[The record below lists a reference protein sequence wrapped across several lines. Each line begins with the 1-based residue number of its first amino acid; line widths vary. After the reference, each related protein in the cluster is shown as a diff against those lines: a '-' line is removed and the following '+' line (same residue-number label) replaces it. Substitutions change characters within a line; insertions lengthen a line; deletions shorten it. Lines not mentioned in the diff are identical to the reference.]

1 MRLRHSVSMFRSCD
15 LLLLSLSALSFL
27 TGCSETLTDSTPVL
41 SSEPI
46 SFKVD
51 AIDGTPVAHSS
62 SASTKG
68 SRGVA
73 AAATSMASAPDPQSY
88 FAAPLKTTGGGH
100 TLYLHP
106 LVSERVGGAMAEKVA
121 DEPLT
126 RGTRIESIDQLTQ
139 FGVSAIPYANDQ
151 AFASATPNSL
161 FYNETATTASYGW
174 KTAHEHYWP
183 ATDRVAFYAYAPI
196 PSSSNGLTLSS
207 GSTAGT
213 PYIDYALPATAE
225 NQPDLIVATNKGL
238 TLATVG
244 TNKAVPLIFDHQL
257 TSIRFVAGPD
267 MPKGQITSVG
277 FTNIATKGRLSLGG
291 NWTTTATGNYTVSNM
306 SLQLTGSEDQ
316 EIVSGTKTLLMIPQ
330 SFTTDNQKI
339 DITYVFDNNTYNLTG
354 SLKGTKWDKGQSI
367 VYKVSPHSVSKLQLG
382 SITFATSWGS
392 NYPKTAFAAG
402 DAVGIYVAD
411 ASGLKYSNV
420 KLTLGSDG
428 KWTPASRVLL
438 PENCRYYVYYPY
450 STSGLANTG
459 KAVADAATFFA
470 SGISSWSPK
479 TDQSSAENLNAS
491 DLQVAAGAV
500 STTTASTVN
509 FSMSHQMG
517 LAVINLG
524 TRSTNKTYHLNSDVN
539 YSWSN
544 GKENLTA
551 SSEFTDK
558 SNMFA
563 TTNRFIKILIPS
575 QKQVYSTSTNIDNAW
590 INPITLTAVK
600 DQTSIGTAYSSG
612 FLIHK
617 LAIGDIYYSDGALS
631 HNTEIIN
638 NRIAVGIVFM
648 TKTSSTDKAHGW
660 KHGYVLGLHE
670 GTKGLAWSSTNSLY
684 NKGITQSWD
693 GMASDLDG
701 YSRCQNI
708 VKRSDYSASKF
719 PAIFDAMNYKA
730 KANDGSVVNLTG
742 KCSGWFL
749 LSSGQWA
756 NIALYMGKVN
766 EHFNEMTIMP
776 DGCYWMKADCN
787 TMTVRDNLNSYLKP
801 LVGAGY
807 KEGTSINYFKA
818 TTYAEDKANA
828 FDPYMITSTEVDA
841 NYIVTVLFGCSIP
854 DTGPDFDLLW
864 LRYKKTDYDSAKG
877 TIRCGLA
884 F

>member
-1 MRLRHSVSMFRSCD
+1 MRLRHSVSKFRSCD

-62 SASTKG
+62 SASAKG

-88 FAAPLKTTGGGH
+88 FAALLKTTGGGH

-126 RGTRIESIDQLTQ
+126 RGTRIESINQLTQ
-139 FGVSAIPYANDQ
+139 FGVSAIPYANDN

-161 FYNETATTASYGW
+161 FYNEAATNASYGW
-174 KTAHEHYWP
+174 KTANEHYWP
-183 ATDRVAFYAYAPI
+183 ATDKVAFYAYAPI

-225 NQPDLIVATNKGL
+225 NQSDLIVATNKGL

-244 TNKAVPLIFDHQL
+244 TNKAVPLTFDHQL

-267 MPKGQITSVG
+267 MPTGKITSVG

-291 NWTTTATGNYTVSNM
+291 TWTPSTTLSDYTVNDINVE
-306 SLQLTGSEDQ
+306 LKGSEDQ

-339 DITYVFDNNTYNLTG
+339 AITYVFDNNTYNLTG

-392 NYPKTAFAAG
+392 NYPKTAFAKD

-420 KLTLGSDG
+420 KLTRGADG

-438 PENCRYYVYYPY
+438 PENCKYYVYYPY

-459 KAVADAATFFA
+459 KAANDAATFFA
-470 SGISSWSPK
+470 SGISKWTPQ
-479 TDQSSAENLNAS
+479 TNQSTAKNLNAS
-491 DLQVAAGAV
+491 DLQVATGVV

-524 TRSTNKTYHLNSDVN
+524 QKTHYDYRHLSTDANFKWLHASSTV
-539 YSWSN
+539 
-544 GKENLTA
+544 TA
-551 SSEFTDK
+551 SSSFSGNLPCKKADRNYVAVVKTTAATAFNSVSTDADK
-558 SNMFA
+558 W
-563 TTNRFIKILIPS
+563 
-575 QKQVYSTSTNIDNAW
+575 TSSLSYQPAVGGVVTKTAASARADNNDAYAM
-590 INPITLTAVK
+590 AV
-600 DQTSIGTAYSSG
+600 
-612 FLIHK
+612 
-617 LAIGDIYYSDGALS
+617 GDVYYSDGDMS
-631 HNTEIIN
+631 HQSESLISGKTPI
-638 NRIAVGIVFM
+638 GIVGYIGSNYWTEKNTKSSSVGGHALVM
-648 TKTSSTDKAHGW
+648 CLKTIGSTGTTNHGTNYQWKTSNTDDSR
-660 KHGYVLGLHE
+660 
-670 GTKGLAWSSTNSLY
+670 TKVNTSALIVGSSTQVYGSGYKESVALNNS
-684 NKGITQSWD
+684 
-693 GMASDLDG
+693 AH
-701 YSRCQNI
+701 
-708 VKRSDYSASKF
+708 
-719 PAIFDAMNYKA
+719 PAAQAALAYTTLKA
-730 KANDGSVVNLTG
+730 PATST
-742 KCSGWFL
+742 GWFL
-749 LSSGQWA
+749 PSAGQCYAIMNAIGGYPSSGW
-756 NIALYMGKVN
+756 NINDFVSNMTTVTSKVN
-766 EHFNEMTIMP
+766 T
-776 DGCYWMKADCN
+776 DLSK
-787 TMTVRDNLNSYLKP
+787 
-801 LVGAGY
+801 VGAN
-807 KEGTSINYFKA
+807 NYTEFFQA
-818 TTYAEDKANA
+818 VNTWEW
-828 FDPYMITSTEVDA
+828 TSTEFSATYAINVDSGVDDGQGA
-841 NYIVTVLFGCSIP
+841 GSVRFYGY
-854 DTGPDFDLLW
+854 DYGKTGSFPVRPF
-864 LRYKKTDYDSAKG
+864 
-877 TIRCGLA
+877 LA

>member
-46 SFKVD
+46 SFKVY

-62 SASTKG
+62 SASAKA

-73 AAATSMASAPDPQSY
+73 AAAISTAPAPDPQSY

-106 LVSERVGGAMAEKVA
+106 LVSERVGGAMAEKVT
-121 DEPLT
+121 DEPIT
-126 RGTRIESIDQLTQ
+126 RGTRIESLSQLTQ

-161 FYNETATTASYGW
+161 FYNETATNASYGW
-174 KTAHEHYWP
+174 KTANEHYWP
-183 ATDRVAFYAYAPI
+183 ATDKVAFYAYAPI
-196 PSSSNGLTLSS
+196 PSPSSNGLTLSS
-207 GSTAGT
+207 SSTAGT

-244 TNKAVPLIFDHQL
+244 TNKAVPLTFDHQL

-267 MPKGQITSVG
+267 MPSGKITSVG
-277 FTNIATKGRLSLGG
+277 FINIATKGRLSLGG
-291 NWTTTATGNYTVSNM
+291 NWTTTATGNYTISNM
-306 SLQLTGSEDQ
+306 SLQLTGSENQD
-316 EIVSGTKTLLMIPQ
+316 IISGTKTLLMIPQ

-339 DITYVFDNNTYNLTG
+339 AITYVFDGNTYNLTG

-438 PENCRYYVYYPY
+438 PENCKYYVYYPY

-459 KAVADAATFFA
+459 KAANDANDAATFFA

-491 DLQVAAGAV
+491 DLQVAAGFV

-517 LAVINLG
+517 LAVITLKSG
-524 TRSTNKTYHLNSDVN
+524 TVTNHYLS
-539 YSWSN
+539 
-544 GKENLTA
+544 
-551 SSEFTDK
+551 TDK
-558 SNMFA
+558 SYTFTNTQTMKASNSFTGQIPILHSTDKYVKVIKPKTS
-563 TTNRFIKILIPS
+563 TTFGTSDNVLGKWSAASTASGAGAVASLNAIPS
-575 QKQVYSTSTNIDNAW
+575 ATQPY
-590 INPITLTAVK
+590 
-600 DQTSIGTAYSSG
+600 
-612 FLIHK
+612 FLK
-617 LAIGDIYYSDGALS
+617 PGDVYYSDGAITHNEESLANGKTPIGIVGYVGS
-631 HNTEIIN
+631 NYWTEKDTKAKGIGGHGLVMGLKTIGSTGTTDHNTAYAWNTSETDDGRSKVNTSALI
-638 NRIAVGIVFM
+638 VG
-648 TKTSSTDKAHGW
+648 SSTQSYGSGYKESVALNNSAHPAAQAALAYTTLKAP
-660 KHGYVLGLHE
+660 
-670 GTKGLAWSSTNSLY
+670 STS
-684 NKGITQSWD
+684 T
-693 GMASDLDG
+693 
-701 YSRCQNI
+701 
-708 VKRSDYSASKF
+708 
-719 PAIFDAMNYKA
+719 
-730 KANDGSVVNLTG
+730 
-742 KCSGWFL
+742 GWFL
-749 LSSGQWA
+749 PTAGQYYAIMHAIGGYPSSGW
-756 NIALYMGKVN
+756 NINDFVSNMTTVSSKVNTALGKVGAN
-766 EHFNEMTIMP
+766 NYTEFFQAE
-776 DGCYWMKADCN
+776 N
-787 TMTVRDNLNSYLKP
+787 TW
-801 LVGAGY
+801 
-807 KEGTSINYFKA
+807 EW
-818 TTYAEDKANA
+818 
-828 FDPYMITSTEVDA
+828 TSTEVSATFAID
-841 NYIVTVLFGCSIP
+841 IDSGVDDMMGDGSIRFISSGRS
-854 DTGPDFDLLW
+854 T
-864 LRYKKTDYDSAKG
+864 KSALSSV
-877 TIRCGLA
+877 RPFLA

>member
-1 MRLRHSVSMFRSCD
+1 MRLRHSVSKFRSCD

-62 SASTKG
+62 SASAKA

-73 AAATSMASAPDPQSY
+73 AAAISTTPAPDPQSY

-126 RGTRIESIDQLTQ
+126 RGTRIESFDQLTQ
-139 FGVSAIPYANDQ
+139 FGVSAIPYANDN

-161 FYNETATTASYGW
+161 FYNETATNASYGW
-174 KTAHEHYWP
+174 KTANEHYWP
-183 ATDRVAFYAYAPI
+183 ATDKVAFYAYAPI
-196 PSSSNGLTLSS
+196 PSPSSNGLTLSS

-244 TNKAVPLIFDHQL
+244 TNKAVPLTFDHQL

-267 MPKGQITSVG
+267 MPSGKITSVG

-291 NWTTTATGNYTVSNM
+291 TWTPSTTLSDYTVNDINVE
-306 SLQLTGSEDQ
+306 LKGSEDQ

-339 DITYVFDNNTYNLTG
+339 AITYVFDGNTYNLTG
-354 SLKGTKWDKGQSI
+354 SLKGTSWDKGQSI

-420 KLTLGSDG
+420 KLTLGSNG

-438 PENCRYYVYYPY
+438 PENCKYYVYYPY

-459 KAVADAATFFA
+459 KAATDAATFFA
-470 SGISSWSPK
+470 SGISTWNPNAN
-479 TDQSSAENLNAS
+479 QSTLANLYNS
-491 DLQVAAGAV
+491 DLQVAAGVV

-517 LAVINLG
+517 LVVITLKSG
-524 TRSTNKTYHLNSDVN
+524 TVTNHYLS
-539 YSWSN
+539 
-544 GKENLTA
+544 
-551 SSEFTDK
+551 TDK
-558 SNMFA
+558 SYTFTNTQTMKASNSFTGQIPILHSTDKYVKVIKPKTSTTFGTSDNVLGKWSAAA
-563 TTNRFIKILIPS
+563 TASGAGAVASLNAIPS
-575 QKQVYSTSTNIDNAW
+575 ATQPY
-590 INPITLTAVK
+590 
-600 DQTSIGTAYSSG
+600 
-612 FLIHK
+612 FLK
-617 LAIGDIYYSDGALS
+617 PGDVYYSDGAIT
-631 HNTEIIN
+631 HNEESLANGKTPI
-638 NRIAVGIVFM
+638 GIVGYVGSNYWTEKNTKSSSVGGHALVM
-648 TKTSSTDKAHGW
+648 CLKTIGSTGTTNHGSGYQWKTSNTDDGRKKVNTSALLVG
-660 KHGYVLGLHE
+660 
-670 GTKGLAWSSTNSLY
+670 SSTQSYGSGYKESVALNNS
-684 NKGITQSWD
+684 
-693 GMASDLDG
+693 AH
-701 YSRCQNI
+701 
-708 VKRSDYSASKF
+708 
-719 PAIFDAMNYKA
+719 PAAQAALAYTTLKA
-730 KANDGSVVNLTG
+730 PST
-742 KCSGWFL
+742 STGWFL
-749 LSSGQWA
+749 PTAGQCYAIMHAIGGYPSSGWSFGIWIS
-756 NIALYMGKVN
+756 NMTTVTSKVNTALGKVGAN
-766 EHFNEMTIMP
+766 NYTEFFQ
-776 DGCYWMKADCN
+776 AVN
-787 TMTVRDNLNSYLKP
+787 TW
-801 LVGAGY
+801 
-807 KEGTSINYFKA
+807 EW
-818 TTYAEDKANA
+818 
-828 FDPYMITSTEVDA
+828 TSTEFSATHAIFVDSGVDDEQVA
-841 NYIVTVLFGCSIP
+841 GSVRITVSNYDGKMGSRPVRPF
-854 DTGPDFDLLW
+854 
-864 LRYKKTDYDSAKG
+864 
-877 TIRCGLA
+877 LA

>member
-1 MRLRHSVSMFRSCD
+1 MRLRHSVSKFRSCD

-62 SASTKG
+62 SASAKG

-73 AAATSMASAPDPQSY
+73 AAAISTASAPDPQSY

-126 RGTRIESIDQLTQ
+126 RGTRIESLSQLTQ
-139 FGVSAIPYANDQ
+139 FGVSAIPYANDN

-161 FYNETATTASYGW
+161 FYNETATNASYGW
-174 KTAHEHYWP
+174 KTANEHYWP
-183 ATDRVAFYAYAPI
+183 ATDTVAFYAYAPI
-196 PSSSNGLTLSS
+196 PSPSSNGLTLSS
-207 GSTAGT
+207 GSTQGT
-213 PYIDYALPATAE
+213 PYIDYALPTTAE

-244 TNKAVPLIFDHQL
+244 TNKAVPLTFDHQL

-267 MPKGQITSVG
+267 MPSGKITSVG

-306 SLQLTGSEDQ
+306 SLQLTGSENQ

-339 DITYVFDNNTYNLTG
+339 AITYVFDNNTYNLTG

-367 VYKVSPHSVSKLQLG
+367 VYKVSPLSVSKLQLG
-382 SITFATSWGS
+382 TITFATSWGS

-420 KLTLGSDG
+420 KLTLGSNG

-438 PENCRYYVYYPY
+438 PENCRFYVYYPY

-459 KAVADAATFFA
+459 KAANDAATFFA
-470 SGISSWSPK
+470 SGISAWNPNAN
-479 TDQSSAENLNAS
+479 QSTLANLYNS
-491 DLQVAAGAV
+491 DLQVAAGVV
-500 STTTASTVN
+500 STTNASTVN

-524 TRSTNKTYHLNSDVN
+524 QKTHYDYRHLSTDANFKWVHASSTV
-539 YSWSN
+539 
-544 GKENLTA
+544 TA
-551 SSEFTDK
+551 SSSFSGNTPYKKADRNYVAVVKTKAATIFNSVSNVADK
-558 SNMFA
+558 WTSS
-563 TTNRFIKILIPS
+563 LSYQPS
-575 QKQVYSTSTNIDNAW
+575 VGAVVTHTAASARADNNDAYVM
-590 INPITLTAVK
+590 AV
-600 DQTSIGTAYSSG
+600 
-612 FLIHK
+612 
-617 LAIGDIYYSDGALS
+617 GDVYYSDGDMS
-631 HNTEIIN
+631 HQSESLISGKTPI
-638 NRIAVGIVFM
+638 GIVGYIGNNYWTEKNTKSSSVGGHALVM
-648 TKTSSTDKAHGW
+648 CLKTNGSTGTTNHGTSYQWKTSNTDDNRSKVNTSALIVG
-660 KHGYVLGLHE
+660 
-670 GTKGLAWSSTNSLY
+670 SSTQAYGSGYKESVALNNSAHPAAQGALAY
-684 NKGITQSWD
+684 NT
-693 GMASDLDG
+693 L
-701 YSRCQNI
+701 
-708 VKRSDYSASKF
+708 
-719 PAIFDAMNYKA
+719 KA
-730 KANDGSVVNLTG
+730 PST
-742 KCSGWFL
+742 STGWFL
-749 LSSGQWA
+749 PTAGQYYAIMHAIGGYPSSGW
-756 NIALYMGKVN
+756 NINDFVSNMTTVSSKVN
-766 EHFNEMTIMP
+766 TALR
-776 DGCYWMKADCN
+776 K
-787 TMTVRDNLNSYLKP
+787 
-801 LVGAGY
+801 VGAN
-807 KEGTSINYFKA
+807 NYTEFFQA
-818 TTYAEDKANA
+818 VYTWEW
-828 FDPYMITSTEVDA
+828 TSTELSAAYTIIVDSGVDDGQGA
-841 NYIVTVLFGCSIP
+841 GSVRFLDEGIDGKMRSRPVRPF
-854 DTGPDFDLLW
+854 
-864 LRYKKTDYDSAKG
+864 
-877 TIRCGLA
+877 LA

>member
-1 MRLRHSVSMFRSCD
+1 MRLRHSVSKFRSCD

-27 TGCSETLTDSTPVL
+27 TGCSETLTDGTPVL

-62 SASTKG
+62 SASAKG

-73 AAATSMASAPDPQSY
+73 AAAISTASAPDPQSY

-106 LVSERVGGAMAEKVA
+106 LVSERVSGAMAEKVA

-126 RGTRIESIDQLTQ
+126 RGTRIESIGQLKQ

-161 FYNETATTASYGW
+161 FYNETATNASYGW
-174 KTAHEHYWP
+174 KTANEHYWP
-183 ATDRVAFYAYAPI
+183 ATDKVAFYAYAPI
-196 PSSSNGLTLSS
+196 PSPSSNGLTLSS

-238 TLATVG
+238 TLASVG
-244 TNKAVPLIFDHQL
+244 TNKAVPLTFDHQL

-291 NWTTTATGNYTVSNM
+291 NWTTTATGNYTISNM
-306 SLQLTGSEDQ
+306 SLQLTGSENQD
-316 EIVSGTKTLLMIPQ
+316 IISGTKTLLMIPQ

-339 DITYVFDNNTYNLTG
+339 AITYVFDNNTYNLTG
-354 SLKGTKWDKGQSI
+354 SLKGTKWDKGQSV

-411 ASGLKYSNV
+411 ANGLKYSNI
-420 KLTLGSDG
+420 KLTYSNG
-428 KWTPASRVLL
+428 KWTSASRVLL
-438 PENCRYYVYYPY
+438 PENCRFYVYYPY
-450 STSGLANTG
+450 SDKGLANTG
-459 KAVADAATFFA
+459 KAADDAATFFA

-491 DLQVAAGAV
+491 DLQVAVGVV

-524 TRSTNKTYHLNSDVN
+524 QKTHYDYRHLSTDANFKWVHNQYTV
-539 YSWSN
+539 
-544 GKENLTA
+544 TA
-551 SSEFTDK
+551 SSAISASITPYK
-558 SNMFA
+558 KASTCYVAIQKPAA
-563 TTNRFIKILIPS
+563 TV
-575 QKQVYSTSTNIDNAW
+575 VYNTTSTGEDKW
-590 INPITLTAVK
+590 TKTLSYKLSADKYLAQEATCSPNNTE
-600 DQTSIGTAYSSG
+600 TSYTMA
-612 FLIHK
+612 L
-617 LAIGDIYYSDGALS
+617 GDVYYSDGDMS
-631 HNTEIIN
+631 HQSESLISGKTPI
-638 NRIAVGIVFM
+638 GIVGYIGSNYWTEKNTKSSSVGGHALVM
-648 TKTSSTDKAHGW
+648 CLKTIGSTGTTNYGTSYQWKTSNTDDNRSKVNTSALIVG
-660 KHGYVLGLHE
+660 
-670 GTKGLAWSSTNSLY
+670 SSTQSYGSGYKESVALNNS
-684 NKGITQSWD
+684 
-693 GMASDLDG
+693 AH
-701 YSRCQNI
+701 
-708 VKRSDYSASKF
+708 
-719 PAIFDAMNYKA
+719 PAAQAALAYTTLKA
-730 KANDGSVVNLTG
+730 PST
-742 KCSGWFL
+742 STGWFL
-749 LSSGQWA
+749 PTAGQYYAIMNAIGDYPSSGW
-756 NIALYMGKVN
+756 NISNFVSNMIMIDVTTKVN
-766 EHFNEMTIMP
+766 TALS
-776 DGCYWMKADCN
+776 K
-787 TMTVRDNLNSYLKP
+787 
-801 LVGAGY
+801 VGANNY
-807 KEGTSINYFKA
+807 TEFFQANSTFEWTSTRFSD
-818 TTYAEDKANA
+818 TYAIDIDSGVDDGKGPGSVR
-828 FDPYMITSTEVDA
+828 FDYNTLGGRPVRP
-841 NYIVTVLFGCSIP
+841 F
-854 DTGPDFDLLW
+854 
-864 LRYKKTDYDSAKG
+864 
-877 TIRCGLA
+877 LA

>member
-1 MRLRHSVSMFRSCD
+1 MRLRHSVSKFRSCD

-62 SASTKG
+62 SASAKG

-73 AAATSMASAPDPQSY
+73 AAAISTASAPDPQSY

-126 RGTRIESIDQLTQ
+126 RGTRIESLSQLTQ
-139 FGVSAIPYANDQ
+139 FGVSAIPYANDN

-161 FYNETATTASYGW
+161 FYNETATNASYGW
-174 KTAHEHYWP
+174 KTANEHYWP
-183 ATDRVAFYAYAPI
+183 ATDTVAFYAYAPI
-196 PSSSNGLTLSS
+196 PSPSSNGLTLSS
-207 GSTAGT
+207 GSTQGT
-213 PYIDYALPATAE
+213 PYIDYALPTTAE

-244 TNKAVPLIFDHQL
+244 TNKAVPLTFDHQL

-267 MPKGQITSVG
+267 MPSGQITSVG

-291 NWTTTATGNYTVSNM
+291 NWTTTATGNYTISNM
-306 SLQLTGSEDQ
+306 SLQLTGSENQ

-339 DITYVFDNNTYNLTG
+339 AITYVFDNNTYNLTG

-411 ASGLKYSNV
+411 ANGLKYSNV
-420 KLTLGSDG
+420 KLTLGSNG

-438 PENCRYYVYYPY
+438 PENCRFYVYYPY

-459 KAVADAATFFA
+459 KAANDAATFFA
-470 SGISSWSPK
+470 SGISTWNPNAN
-479 TDQSSAENLNAS
+479 QSTLANLYNS
-491 DLQVAAGAV
+491 DLQVAAGVV

-509 FSMSHQMG
+509 FSMNHQMG

-524 TRSTNKTYHLNSDVN
+524 QKTHYDYRHLSTDANFKWVHNQYTV
-539 YSWSN
+539 
-544 GKENLTA
+544 TA
-551 SSEFTDK
+551 SSAISASITPYK
-558 SNMFA
+558 
-563 TTNRFIKILIPS
+563 K
-575 QKQVYSTSTNIDNAW
+575 TSTCYVAIQKPAATVVYNTTSTGEDKW
-590 INPITLTAVK
+590 TKTLSYKLSADKYLAQEATCSPNNTE
-600 DQTSIGTAYSSG
+600 TSYTMA
-612 FLIHK
+612 L
-617 LAIGDIYYSDGALS
+617 GDVYYSDGDMS
-631 HNTEIIN
+631 HQSESLISGKTPI
-638 NRIAVGIVFM
+638 GIVGYIGSNYWTEKNTKSSSVGGHALVM
-648 TKTSSTDKAHGW
+648 CLKTIGSTGTTNHGSGYQWKTSNTDDNRSKVNTSALIVG
-660 KHGYVLGLHE
+660 
-670 GTKGLAWSSTNSLY
+670 SSTQAYGSGYKESVALNNS
-684 NKGITQSWD
+684 
-693 GMASDLDG
+693 AH
-701 YSRCQNI
+701 
-708 VKRSDYSASKF
+708 
-719 PAIFDAMNYKA
+719 PAAQAALAYTTLKA
-730 KANDGSVVNLTG
+730 PST
-742 KCSGWFL
+742 STGWFL
-749 LSSGQWA
+749 PTAGQYYAIMHAIGGYPSSGW
-756 NIALYMGKVN
+756 NIDDWVSNMTTVSSKVN
-766 EHFNEMTIMP
+766 TALS
-776 DGCYWMKADCN
+776 K
-787 TMTVRDNLNSYLKP
+787 
-801 LVGAGY
+801 VGANNY
-807 KEGTSINYFKA
+807 TEFFQANSTFEWTSTKYSD
-818 TTYAEDKANA
+818 TYAINIDSGVDDGKGPGSVR
-828 FDPYMITSTEVDA
+828 FDNNTLNGRPVRP
-841 NYIVTVLFGCSIP
+841 F
-854 DTGPDFDLLW
+854 
-864 LRYKKTDYDSAKG
+864 
-877 TIRCGLA
+877 LA

>member
-1 MRLRHSVSMFRSCD
+1 MRLRHSVSKFRSCD

-62 SASTKG
+62 SASAKA

-73 AAATSMASAPDPQSY
+73 TAAISTASAPDPQSY

-126 RGTRIESIDQLTQ
+126 RGTRIESINQLTQ

-244 TNKAVPLIFDHQL
+244 TNKAVPLTFDHQL

-267 MPKGQITSVG
+267 MPSGKITSVG

-306 SLQLTGSEDQ
+306 SLQLTGSENQ

-339 DITYVFDNNTYNLTG
+339 AITYVFDNNTYNLTG

-367 VYKVSPHSVSKLQLG
+367 VYKVSPLSVSKLQLG
-382 SITFATSWGS
+382 TITFATSWGS

-402 DAVGIYVAD
+402 DAVGIYVA
-411 ASGLKYSNV
+411 
-420 KLTLGSDG
+420 
-428 KWTPASRVLL
+428 
-438 PENCRYYVYYPY
+438 
-450 STSGLANTG
+450 
-459 KAVADAATFFA
+459 
-470 SGISSWSPK
+470 
-479 TDQSSAENLNAS
+479 
-491 DLQVAAGAV
+491 
-500 STTTASTVN
+500 
-509 FSMSHQMG
+509 
-517 LAVINLG
+517 
-524 TRSTNKTYHLNSDVN
+524 
-539 YSWSN
+539 
-544 GKENLTA
+544 
-551 SSEFTDK
+551 
-558 SNMFA
+558 
-563 TTNRFIKILIPS
+563 
-575 QKQVYSTSTNIDNAW
+575 
-590 INPITLTAVK
+590 
-600 DQTSIGTAYSSG
+600 
-612 FLIHK
+612 
-617 LAIGDIYYSDGALS
+617 
-631 HNTEIIN
+631 
-638 NRIAVGIVFM
+638 
-648 TKTSSTDKAHGW
+648 TSS
-660 KHGYVLGLHE
+660 
-670 GTKGLAWSSTNSLY
+670 
-684 NKGITQSWD
+684 
-693 GMASDLDG
+693 
-701 YSRCQNI
+701 
-708 VKRSDYSASKF
+708 
-719 PAIFDAMNYKA
+719 
-730 KANDGSVVNLTG
+730 
-742 KCSGWFL
+742 
-749 LSSGQWA
+749 
-756 NIALYMGKVN
+756 
-766 EHFNEMTIMP
+766 
-776 DGCYWMKADCN
+776 
-787 TMTVRDNLNSYLKP
+787 
-801 LVGAGY
+801 
-807 KEGTSINYFKA
+807 
-818 TTYAEDKANA
+818 
-828 FDPYMITSTEVDA
+828 
-841 NYIVTVLFGCSIP
+841 
-854 DTGPDFDLLW
+854 
-864 LRYKKTDYDSAKG
+864 
-877 TIRCGLA
+877 
-884 F
+884 

>member
-1 MRLRHSVSMFRSCD
+1 MRLRHSVSKFRSCD

-27 TGCSETLTDSTPVL
+27 TGCSETLTDGTPVL

-62 SASTKG
+62 SASAKG

-73 AAATSMASAPDPQSY
+73 AAAISTAPAPEPQSY
-88 FAAPLKTTGGGH
+88 FAAPLKTTCGGH

-126 RGTRIESIDQLTQ
+126 RGTRIESINQLTQ
-139 FGVSAIPYANDQ
+139 FGVSAIPYANDN

-161 FYNETATTASYGW
+161 FYNEAATNASYGW
-174 KTAHEHYWP
+174 KTANEHYWP
-183 ATDRVAFYAYAPI
+183 ATDKVAFYAYAPI

-225 NQPDLIVATNKGL
+225 NQSDLIVATNKGL

-244 TNKAVPLIFDHQL
+244 TNKAVPLTFDHQL

-267 MPKGQITSVG
+267 MPTGKITSVG

-291 NWTTTATGNYTVSNM
+291 TWTPSTTLSDYTVNDINVE
-306 SLQLTGSEDQ
+306 LKGSEDQ

-339 DITYVFDNNTYNLTG
+339 AITYVFDNNTYNLTG

-411 ASGLKYSNV
+411 ASGLKYSNI

-438 PENCRYYVYYPY
+438 PENCKYYVYYPY

-459 KAVADAATFFA
+459 KAANDAATFFA
-470 SGISSWSPK
+470 SGISAWTPQ
-479 TDQSSAENLNAS
+479 TNQSTAKNLNAS
-491 DLQVAAGAV
+491 DLQVATGVV

-517 LAVINLG
+517 LAVITLKSG
-524 TRSTNKTYHLNSDVN
+524 TVTSHYLS
-539 YSWSN
+539 
-544 GKENLTA
+544 
-551 SSEFTDK
+551 TDK
-558 SNMFA
+558 SYTFTNTQTMKASNSFTGQIPISHSTDKYVKVIKPKTS
-563 TTNRFIKILIPS
+563 TTFGTSDNVLGKWSAAVTASGAGAIASLNAIPS
-575 QKQVYSTSTNIDNAW
+575 ATQPY
-590 INPITLTAVK
+590 
-600 DQTSIGTAYSSG
+600 
-612 FLIHK
+612 FLK
-617 LAIGDIYYSDGALS
+617 PGDVYYSDGAIT
-631 HNTEIIN
+631 HNEESLANGKTPI
-638 NRIAVGIVFM
+638 GIVGYVGSNYWTEKN
-648 TKTSSTDKAHGW
+648 TKANGIGGHALVMCLKTIGSTGTTNHGTNYQWKPSGTDDNRSKVNTSALIVGSSTQAYGSGYKESVALNNSAHPAAQAALAYTTLKAP
-660 KHGYVLGLHE
+660 
-670 GTKGLAWSSTNSLY
+670 STS
-684 NKGITQSWD
+684 T
-693 GMASDLDG
+693 
-701 YSRCQNI
+701 
-708 VKRSDYSASKF
+708 
-719 PAIFDAMNYKA
+719 
-730 KANDGSVVNLTG
+730 
-742 KCSGWFL
+742 GWFL
-749 LSSGQWA
+749 PTAGQYYAIMHAIGGYPSSGW
-756 NIALYMGKVN
+756 NINDFVSNMIDVTTKVN
-766 EHFNEMTIMP
+766 TALSKVGTNKYTEFFQ
-776 DGCYWMKADCN
+776 AVN
-787 TMTVRDNLNSYLKP
+787 TW
-801 LVGAGY
+801 
-807 KEGTSINYFKA
+807 EW
-818 TTYAEDKANA
+818 
-828 FDPYMITSTEVDA
+828 TSTEFSATGAVAVDSGVDDGQGA
-841 NYIVTVLFGCSIP
+841 GSVRFT
-854 DTGPDFDLLW
+854 DH
-864 LRYKKTDYDSAKG
+864 YKPIS
-877 TIRCGLA
+877 RPVRPFLA